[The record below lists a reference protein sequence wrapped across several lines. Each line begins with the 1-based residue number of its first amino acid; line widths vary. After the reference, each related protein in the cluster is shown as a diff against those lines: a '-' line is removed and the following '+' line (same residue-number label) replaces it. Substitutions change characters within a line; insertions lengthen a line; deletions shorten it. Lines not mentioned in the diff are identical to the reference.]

1 MTVPVTLIGIIT
13 ALVSNSRLVRT
24 RKPGAQC
31 RLTTPASERTAK
43 S

>member
-1 MTVPVTLIGIIT
+1 MTIASTFFGIIT
-13 ALVSNSRLVRT
+13 ALVSNSRLVRS

-31 RLTTPASERTAK
+31 RLLAPAPERIAK